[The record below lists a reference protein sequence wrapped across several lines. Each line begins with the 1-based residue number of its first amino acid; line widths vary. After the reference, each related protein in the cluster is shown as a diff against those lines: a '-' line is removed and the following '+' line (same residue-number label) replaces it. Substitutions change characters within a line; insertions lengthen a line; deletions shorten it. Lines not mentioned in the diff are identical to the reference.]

1 MPLLEVNDLH
11 VSFKTDDGVVRA
23 VQGIDYTLDRGE
35 TLGIVGESGSGKSV
49 CTMAL
54 MRLLPTPPAKLE
66 GSVLFGG
73 DEVLSMSARRLRDL
87 RGNRIAMIFQDPM
100 TCLNPFLKI
109 STQLIEAIELH
120 TELKGKAARN
130 RAIEALERV
139 GIPAPA
145 ERIDAYPHQFSGG
158 MRQRVMIAM
167 ALACEPELL
176 IADEPTTALDVT
188 IQAQI
193 LELIRRLVDEEQMA
207 LILITHALGVV
218 AGVCENIAVMYGG
231 RFVETAPTADLF
243 KNPQHPY
250 TEALLRAVPRVDER
264 EHTRLTAI
272 DGLPPK
278 LDVPFTACAFEPR
291 CDVRE
296 AACLDGVPELRPCGP
311 HHAHACRIRQQ
322 QGVQEGGPA

>member
-1 MPLLEVNDLH
+1 MALLEVNDLR
-11 VSFKTDDGVVRA
+11 VSFKTDDGVVQA
-23 VQGIDYTLDRGE
+23 VQGVSYNLDRGE

-49 CTMAL
+49 STMAL
-54 MRLLPTPPAKLE
+54 MRLLPTPPAKIE
-66 GSVLFGG
+66 GGVRFDGEDVLALP
-73 DEVLSMSARRLRDL
+73 DRKMRSI

-109 STQLIEAIELH
+109 SKQLIEAIELH
-120 TELKGKAARN
+120 TPLKGKEARS
-130 RAIEALERV
+130 RAIDALDRV
-139 GIPAPA
+139 GIPKPA
-145 ERIDAYPHQFSGG
+145 ERIDAYPHEFSGG

-231 RFVETAPTADLF
+231 RFVETAPTRELF
-243 KNPQHPY
+243 ANPQHPY
-250 TEALLRAVPRVDER
+250 TEALLRAVPRVDES

-278 LDVPFTACAFEPR
+278 LDVPFTACPFEPR
-291 CDVRE
+291 CDFRE
-296 AACLDGVPELRPCGP
+296 AACLEGVPELRSCGP
-311 HHAHACRIRQQ
+311 NHAHACRLRQ
-322 QGVQEGGPA
+322 GGAR

>member
-1 MPLLEVNDLH
+1 MALLEVDDLR
-11 VSFKTDDGVVRA
+11 VSFKTDDGLVRA
-23 VQGIDYTLDRGE
+23 VQGVSYSLDRGQ

-49 CTMAL
+49 STMAL

-66 GSVLFGG
+66 GGVRFDGVDVLALP
-73 DEVLSMSARRLRDL
+73 EKRMREL

-100 TCLNPFLKI
+100 TCLNPFMKI
-109 STQLIEAIELH
+109 SAQLIEAIELH
-120 TELKGKAARN
+120 TPLKGKRARN
-130 RAIEALERV
+130 RSIEALERV
-139 GIPAPA
+139 GIPAAA
-145 ERIDAYPHQFSGG
+145 ERIDAYPHEFSGG

-193 LELIRRLVDEEQMA
+193 LELIRRLVDEEGMA

-218 AGVCENIAVMYGG
+218 AGVCENTVVMYGG
-231 RFVETAPTADLF
+231 QFVETAPTTELF

-250 TEALLRAVPRVDER
+250 TQALLRAVPRVDEQ

-278 LDVPFTACAFEPR
+278 LDVPFTACPFEPR
-291 CDVRE
+291 CDFRE
-296 AACLDGVPELRPCGP
+296 AACLDGVPSLHACGP
-311 HHAHACRIRQQ
+311 NHAHACRIRQ
-322 QGVQEGGPA
+322 ENRR

>member
-1 MPLLEVNDLH
+1 MALLEVEDLR

-23 VQGIDYTLDRGE
+23 VQGVSYALDRGE
-35 TLGIVGESGSGKSV
+35 TLGIVGESGCGKSV
-49 CTMAL
+49 GTMAL
-54 MRLLPTPPAKLE
+54 MRLIPTPPGKIE
-66 GSVLFGG
+66 GSVRFDGI
-73 DEVLSMSARRLRDL
+73 DVLALPDRRMREM
-87 RGNRIAMIFQDPM
+87 RGNRMAMIFQDPM

-109 STQLIEAIELH
+109 SRQITEAIELH
-120 TELKGKAARN
+120 TELRGKAAKQ

-139 GIPAPA
+139 GIPGAA
-145 ERIDAYPHQFSGG
+145 ERIDQYPHQFSGG

-193 LELIRRLVDEEQMA
+193 LELIQRLVKEDGMA

-231 RFVETAPTADLF
+231 QFVETASTADLF
-243 KNPQHPY
+243 RDPQHPY
-250 TEALLRAVPRVDER
+250 TEALLKAVPRLDE
-264 EHTRLTAI
+264 HGHHRLMAI

-278 LDVPFTACAFEPR
+278 LDVPFTGCPFEPR
-291 CDVRE
+291 CEIRE
-296 AACLDGVPELRPCGP
+296 AACRDGVPPLHPSGP
-311 HHAHACRIRQQ
+311 GRMHACRLRQ
-322 QGVQEGGPA
+322 GARA

>member
-1 MPLLEVNDLH
+1 MALLEVEDLQ
-11 VSFKTDDGVVRA
+11 VSFKTDDGLVRA
-23 VQGIDYTLDRGE
+23 VQGVSYSLDRGE

-49 CTMAL
+49 GTMAL
-54 MRLLPTPPAKLE
+54 MRLIPTPPGRIE
-66 GSVLFGG
+66 GSVRFDGI
-73 DEVLSMSARRLRDL
+73 DVLALPERRMRSM
-87 RGNRIAMIFQDPM
+87 RGNRMAMIFQDPM

-109 STQLIEAIELH
+109 SRQLTEAIELH
-120 TELKGKAARN
+120 TELKGDAARK

-139 GIPAPA
+139 GIPAAA
-145 ERIDAYPHQFSGG
+145 ERIDQYPHQFSGG

-193 LELIRRLVDEEQMA
+193 LELIQSLVREEGMA

-231 RFVETAPTADLF
+231 RFVETAPTVELF
-243 KNPQHPY
+243 RDPQHPY
-250 TEALLRAVPRVDER
+250 TEALLKAVPRVDAGG
-264 EHTRLTAI
+264 HQRLMAI

-278 LDVPFTACAFEPR
+278 LSVPFTACPFEPR
-291 CDVRE
+291 CGFRE
-296 AACLDGVPELRPCGP
+296 AACLDGVPELRPSGP
-311 HHAHACRIRQQ
+311 HRAHACRVRY
-322 QGVQEGGPA
+322 GGGA